1 MVVFGFVNGRSKN
14 WDYTYRMAEM
24 KILLNLKTY
33 SIRASRAVFQ

>member
-24 KILLNLKTY
+24 KILLNLKTN
-33 SIRASRAVFQ
+33 SIRASQAVFQ